1 VFKPIYRQYNLYNL
15 FIFRK
20 LHQPE
25 HKITMKVSSLTLYL
39 TDDCNFNCT
48 YCYQTKGKEY
58 MPEQTLENAMVF
70 YFPFL
75 TDRFDLNFYGGEP
88 LLAFDLI
95 KKAIS
100 KTSSL
105 NEKLQKKGEYSLTTN
120 GSFMTEEIL
129 DFLNNH
135 KFSVELSFDGLAHDL
150 QRKKGSSRKVTNT
163 LKELLDYP
171 NIQVEVNSVFTSS
184 TIDTLYESIKYILN
198 FGVPR
203 VNFSLSTIARWDEDS
218 LEKYKMELTKLRG
231 LLLRIYKNRGNIPVR
246 NFGEGGSFKRRRFSC
261 VAGEDRFVVTPNSD
275 VWGCFLFSDYFKGK
289 ERSLE
294 FDKYY
299 FGNLMDFANDH
310 ESIYPKISKNYSKL
324 TMSKFFSAGKDC
336 LFCSYF
342 EHCRVCPINAAF
354 SGSEIGNIQE
364 HICKLKRIEIDELK
378 RLHAEL
384 CG

>member
-1 VFKPIYRQYNLYNL
+1 M
-15 FIFRK
+15 
-20 LHQPE
+20 PE
-25 HKITMKVSSLTLYL
+25 H
-39 TDDCNFNCT
+39 
-48 YCYQTKGKEY
+48 
-58 MPEQTLENAMVF
+58 TLENALVF

-75 TDRFDLNFYGGEP
+75 TNRFDLNFYGGEP

-120 GSFMTEEIL
+120 GSFITQEIL

-135 KFSVELSFDGLAHDL
+135 KFLVELSFDGLVHDQ

-163 LKELLDYP
+163 LKRLLDYP

-184 TIDTLYESIKYILN
+184 TIDTLYESLKYILN
-198 FGVPR
+198 FGAPSVY
-203 VNFSLSTIARWDEDS
+203 FSLSTIARWDEDS
-218 LEKYKMELTKLRG
+218 LEQFKMELTKLRE
-231 LLLRIYKNRGNIPVR
+231 LLLRIYKKRGNIPVR
-246 NFGEGGSFKRRRFSC
+246 NFRDGGELKKGGFSC
-261 VAGEDRFVVTPNSD
+261 VAGEDRFVITPNGD
-275 VWGCFLFSDYFKGK
+275 LWGCFLFPDYFKGK

-324 TMSKFFSAGKDC
+324 TMSKFSSEGRDC
-336 LFCSYF
+336 LFCQYF
-342 EHCRVCPINAAF
+342 EYCRICPINAALC
-354 SGSEIGNIQE
+354 GAEIGNIPY
-364 HICKLKRIEIDELK
+364 HICKLKRIEIEEMHKFHNLI
-378 RLHAEL
+378 A
-384 CG
+384 

>member
-1 VFKPIYRQYNLYNL
+1 M
-15 FIFRK
+15 
-20 LHQPE
+20 
-25 HKITMKVSSLTLYL
+25 KISSLTLYI
-39 TDDCNFNCT
+39 TDDCNFNCK
-48 YCYQTKGKEY
+48 YCYQTKGKAY
-58 MPEQTLENAMVF
+58 MSEQTLEDALVF
-70 YFPFL
+70 YFPYL
-75 TDRFDLNFYGGEP
+75 ADRFDLNFYGGEP

-120 GSFMTEEIL
+120 GSFMTQEIL

-163 LKELLDYP
+163 LKGLLDYP

-184 TIDTLYESIKYILN
+184 TIETLYESIKNILSL
-198 FGVPR
+198 GVPS
-203 VNFSLSTIARWDEDS
+203 VNFSLSTLEPWDEDS
-218 LEKYKMELTKLRG
+218 LEKYKRELTKLRG
-231 LLLRIYKNRGNIPVR
+231 LLLRIYEKQGNCPVT
-246 NFGEGGSFKRRRFSC
+246 NFGELKRGRFSC

-275 VWGCFLFSDYFKGK
+275 VWGCFLFPDYFKGK

-294 FDKYY
+294 YDKYY
-299 FGNLMDFANDH
+299 FGNLMDFAHDH

-324 TMSKFFSAGKDC
+324 MMSKFSSAGRDC
-336 LFCSYF
+336 LFCQYF

-354 SGSEIGNIQE
+354 SGAEIGNIPD
-364 HICKLKRIEIDELK
+364 HICKLKRIEIDEMHKFHNLIT
-378 RLHAEL
+378 
-384 CG
+384 